1 SRLPVTLELA
11 VLALIAAIAIGLPL
25 GVLAALRRGTWWDA
39 LATGLAL
46 AGVSIP
52 TFVIGLVAILIF
64 ALWLRWLPPS
74 GYVPL
79 AENPA
84 QNLRAMILPA
94 LVLGAALAGIL
105 ARLVRSGMLEVLG
118 ADFVRTARAK
128 GLGPFGVIVRHA
140 LRNALLPVVTI
151 LGLETG
157 ALLSGAILTETIFSL
172 PGVGRLVVES
182 IFARDYPLV
191 QAAIVFLAVVRIGA
205 NLVADLAFGALD
217 PRVSA
222 SA

>member
-1 SRLPVTLELA
+1 
-11 VLALIAAIAIGLPL
+11 
-25 GVLAALRRGTWWDA
+25 
-39 LATGLAL
+39 
-46 AGVSIP
+46 
-52 TFVIGLVAILIF
+52 
-64 ALWLRWLPPS
+64 
-74 GYVPL
+74 
-79 AENPA
+79 A